1 MMGRPN
7 VIVSPFG
14 GFGYSPYSPFGMM
27 GGGFGGGYGGGYG
40 ERPVYRPPPKQNL
53 QHPPTPQTC
62 SPAPPSEY
70 KSLGCAPLSFAN
82 P

>member
-14 GFGYSPYSPFGMM
+14 GFGYSPFGLFSPFGM

-40 ERPVYRPPPKQNL
+40 ERPVYRPPPKQKL
-53 QHPPTPQTC
+53 QHPPHPSSLQPR
-62 SPAPPSEY
+62 PAQ
-70 KSLGCAPLSFAN
+70 
-82 P
+82 